1 MPGSPTPGSS
11 PSIVCSHLSFA
22 WPDDTPLFEDLS
34 LTVGP
39 GRTGLVAPNGA
50 GKSTLLA
57 LIAGTHRPRSGT
69 ITVDGVL
76 GHLPQTLPQR
86 GELTVADVL
95 GVAPV
100 LEAITA
106 VEAGD
111 VDEHHFTVIGNDWD
125 VEQRSR
131 AQLDRIGLT
140 GVELMRPLRTL
151 SGGQIVAIGLAA
163 ELLAEP
169 DVLLLDEPTNNLDAE
184 ARRTLHDVLDD
195 WSGCLLV
202 VSHDRALLDRM
213 DRIAELDHSEV
224 RFFGG
229 GFTAYEETIE
239 AERQAAEQRI
249 RTAKQQVKREKREK
263 QQARERADRRAST
276 GSRKAA
282 GAGLPKIVAGEL
294 ERKAQT
300 SAAKSDDVHGARLA
314 QARAHLDDAQRTLR
328 DDDAIVVDLPQ
339 TRVPA
344 GRTVF
349 HGEGIRVRD
358 LFDAGRGD
366 SDTGA
371 RDSGARDSGAG
382 SGGAESGRHSG
393 GDCRSES
400 GGEGV
405 APAAGEAVTGEAA
418 AGEAVTGEA
427 AALDAGGADS
437 GGSGVRALGLDLA
450 IRGPERIA
458 LTGPNGSG
466 KSTLLRVISGDLEP
480 GGGDPDGGGEPGGGD
495 SGGGTVRRADGR
507 VAYMTQ
513 RLDVLDGDRSVA
525 ENLAAFA
532 PSMSPV
538 DRMNLLARFLFRGDG
553 AQRPVRSLSGGEL
566 LRASLVCT
574 LFAEPA
580 PQLLLLDEPTNNLDL
595 VSVGQLESALRS
607 YEGAL
612 VVVSHDERF
621 LSSLRPTRRLEL
633 RHGALREL

>member
-1 MPGSPTPGSS
+1 MSHVSSGSPFTPGATTPGSS

-22 WPDDTPLFEDLS
+22 WPDDTPVFDDLS

-57 LIAGTHRPRSGT
+57 LVAGLHRPRSGT

-76 GHLPQTLPQR
+76 GYLPQTLPYR
-86 GELTVADVL
+86 GDLTVADVL

-100 LEAITA
+100 LAAISA

-111 VDEHHFTVIGNDWD
+111 VDERHFTVIGNDWD

-131 AQLDRIGLT
+131 AQLDRLGLI
-140 GVELMRPLRTL
+140 GVELARPLHTL
-151 SGGQIVAIGLAA
+151 SGGQITALGLAA
-163 ELLAEP
+163 ELLAAP
-169 DVLLLDEPTNNLDAE
+169 DVLLLDEPTNNLDAD
-184 ARRTLHDVLDD
+184 ARHRLHDVLDD
-195 WSGCLLV
+195 WSGCLVV

-213 DRIAELDHSEV
+213 DRIAELDDGEI

-229 GFTAYEETIE
+229 GYTAYEEAIDVE
-239 AERQAAEQRI
+239 QQAAEQRI
-249 RTAKQQVKREKREK
+249 RTAKQQVKREKREM

-282 GAGLPKIVAGEL
+282 EAGLPKIVAGEL
-294 ERKAQT
+294 KRKAQV
-300 SAAKSDDVHGARLA
+300 SAAKNDDVHGSRLA
-314 QARAHLDDAQRTLR
+314 QARARLDDAQRSLR
-328 DDDAIVVDLPQ
+328 DDDTIIVDLPK
-339 TRVPA
+339 TSVPA

-349 HGEGIRVRD
+349 HGDGIRVRD
-358 LFDAGRGD
+358 LFDPDPAQFDPAQFD
-366 SDTGA
+366 SAQFDPGQP
-371 RDSGARDSGAG
+371 GPG
-382 SGGAESGRHSG
+382 H
-393 GDCRSES
+393 
-400 GGEGV
+400 GV
-405 APAAGEAVTGEAA
+405 GVEVDGEAA
-418 AGEAVTGEA
+418 
-427 AALDAGGADS
+427 
-437 GGSGVRALGLDLA
+437 GVDVPEPGLDLS

-466 KSTLLRVISGDLEP
+466 KSTLLRVISGDVEP
-480 GGGDPDGGGEPGGGD
+480 EA
-495 SGGGTVRRADGR
+495 GTVRRLDGR
-507 VAYMTQ
+507 VAQLTQ
-513 RLDVLDGDRSVA
+513 RLDVLDADRSVA
-525 ENLAAFA
+525 ENLALFA
-532 PSMSPV
+532 PSMPPV

-553 AQRPVRSLSGGEL
+553 AQRPVHSLSGGEL
-566 LRASLVCT
+566 LRATLVCT

-621 LSSLRPTRRLEL
+621 LSSVRPTRHLEL
-633 RHGALREL
+633 RNGALREQ